1 MLVQPDQNQGGTT
14 GSSVPAT
21 GDFCFLELLPDTKG
35 AVAVTFQAI
44 ILALD
49 RYWAS
54 QRCIIEQ
61 PFDLEVGAGT
71 MHPATFLR
79 SLGPEPWRVAF
90 PQPSR
95 RPVDGRYGENP
106 NRLFKHYQ
114 YQVVLK
120 PSPDDV
126 QARYLRSL
134 QDLGIDFR
142 AHDLRFLEDDWEA
155 PTLGAWGLGWQV
167 FLDGLEITQF
177 TYFQQMGGLDVNPV
191 AAEITYGLERIAMF
205 LQRKSSVMDVEW
217 TAGITYGQLR
227 QQEETELSRYGFEEA
242 NVGALRG
249 TFDVFEAEARHLLD
263 RGLII
268 PAYEYALKC
277 SHLFNLLEARGAV
290 GVGERTHLM
299 GRCRA
304 LAKACA
310 EGYLARRAEL
320 GYPLLEQKG
329 AHP

>member
-1 MLVQPDQNQGGTT
+1 M
-14 GSSVPAT
+14 
-21 GDFCFLELLPDTKG
+21 
-35 AVAVTFQAI
+35 TFQEI
-44 ILALD
+44 ILALES
-49 RYWAS
+49 YWAS
-54 QRCIIEQ
+54 QGCVIEQ
-61 PFDLEVGAGT
+61 PYDLEVGAGT

-79 SLGPEPWRVAF
+79 ALGPEPWRVAF
-90 PQPSR
+90 TQPSR

-126 QARYLRSL
+126 QTLYLRSL
-134 QDLGIDFR
+134 HDLGIDFR

-155 PTLGAWGLGWQV
+155 PTIGAWGLGWQV

-177 TYFQQMGGLDVNPV
+177 TYFQQVGGFDVNPV
-191 AAEITYGLERIAMF
+191 SAELTYGLERIAMYI
-205 LQRKSSVMDVEW
+205 QRKSSVFDVEW
-217 TAGITYGQLR
+217 TSGITYGAIR
-227 QQEETELSRYGFEEA
+227 HQEEAELSAYGFEEA
-242 NVGALRG
+242 NVAALQT
-249 TFDVFEAEARHLLD
+249 TFDTFESEARHLLS

-277 SHLFNLLEARGAV
+277 SHVFNLLEARGAV

-304 LAKACA
+304 LARGCA
-310 EGYLARRAEL
+310 EGYLRRREEL
-320 GYPLLEQKG
+320 GHPLLRSTG
-329 AHP
+329 VHR

>member
-1 MLVQPDQNQGGTT
+1 M
-14 GSSVPAT
+14 
-21 GDFCFLELLPDTKG
+21 
-35 AVAVTFQAI
+35 TFQEI
-44 ILALD
+44 ILALES
-49 RYWAS
+49 YWAS
-54 QRCIIEQ
+54 QGCVIEQ
-61 PFDLEVGAGT
+61 SYDLEVGAGT

-79 SLGPEPWRVAF
+79 ALGPEPWRVAF
-90 PQPSR
+90 TQPSR
-95 RPVDGRYGENP
+95 RPQDGRYGENP

-126 QARYLRSL
+126 QDVYLRSL

-155 PTLGAWGLGWQV
+155 PTIGAWGLGWQV

-177 TYFQQMGGLDVNPV
+177 TYFQQVGGFDVNPV
-191 AAEITYGLERIAMF
+191 AAELTYGLERIAMYI
-205 LQRKSSVMDVEW
+205 QRKSSVFDVEW
-217 TAGITYGQLR
+217 TSGITYGAIR
-227 QQEETELSRYGFEEA
+227 HQEEVELSAYGFEEA
-242 NVGALRG
+242 NVAALQT
-249 TFDVFEAEARHLLD
+249 TFDTFESEARHLLG

-277 SHLFNLLEARGAV
+277 SHVFNLLEARGAV

-304 LAKACA
+304 LARGCA
-310 EGYLARRAEL
+310 EGYLRRREEL
-320 GYPLLEQKG
+320 GYPLLRSTG
-329 AHP
+329 APR

>member
-1 MLVQPDQNQGGTT
+1 
-14 GSSVPAT
+14 
-21 GDFCFLELLPDTKG
+21 
-35 AVAVTFQAI
+35 VTFQEI
-44 ILALD
+44 ILALEN
-49 RYWAS
+49 YWAS
-54 QRCIIEQ
+54 QGCVIEQ
-61 PFDLEVGAGT
+61 PYDLEVGAGT

-79 SLGPEPWRVAF
+79 ALGPEPWRVAF
-90 PQPSR
+90 TQPSR

-120 PSPDDV
+120 PSPKDV
-126 QARYLRSL
+126 QDLYLRSL

-155 PTLGAWGLGWQV
+155 PTIGAWGLGWQV

-177 TYFQQMGGLDVNPV
+177 TYFQQVGGFDVNPV
-191 AAEITYGLERIAMF
+191 AAELTYGLERIAMF
-205 LQRKSSVMDVEW
+205 IQRKSSVFDVEW
-217 TAGITYGQLR
+217 TSGITYGAIR
-227 QQEETELSRYGFEEA
+227 HQEEAELSAYGFQEA
-242 NVGALRG
+242 NVAALQT
-249 TFDVFEAEARHLLD
+249 TFDTFENEARHLLS

-277 SHLFNLLEARGAV
+277 SHVFNLLEARGAV

-304 LAKACA
+304 LARGCA
-310 EGYLARRAEL
+310 EGYLRRREEL
-320 GYPLLEQKG
+320 GHPLHRSTG
-329 AHP
+329 VHR